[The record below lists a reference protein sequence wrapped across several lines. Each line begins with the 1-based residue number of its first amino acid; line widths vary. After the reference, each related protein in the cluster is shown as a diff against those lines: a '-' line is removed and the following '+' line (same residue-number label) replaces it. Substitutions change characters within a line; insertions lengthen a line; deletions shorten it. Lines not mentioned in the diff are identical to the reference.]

1 MVSLDIVEIGATAGG
16 IVLAIA
22 GYLLEVSA
30 LEFFGIACACV
41 SLGVLLARVLSG
53 RA

>member
-1 MVSLDIVEIGATAGG
+1 MPLDVVEVGTTAGG

-41 SLGVLLARVLSG
+41 SLGVLLSRVLSG
-53 RA
+53 RR